1 MSFLQYKPP
10 KTLRLLFIIHYAPLL
25 LIIMIGP
32 QSVIFNFMNIP
43 TNKLATIVLGLVI
56 FLLGSIFYFR
66 WEWFWHKT
74 YHGQL
79 VTSGIFKYIRHPHYT
94 SLLIIGYGLA
104 LFFYSIPA
112 LIIATIAIPIMMI
125 SIIDEEHHLIR
136 QYGEEYQLAVG
147 FTSLINI
154 DRTKW
159 ERIFD
164 TGIGQSVSVTK
175 TKGKHDSGT
184 RQS

>member
-1 MSFLQYKPP
+1 MSFLNYKPP
-10 KTLRLLFIIHYAPLL
+10 KTLRALFIIHYAPLL

-32 QSVIFNFMNIP
+32 QSVIFKFMNIP
-43 TNKLATIVLGLVI
+43 ANQLLTVISGFII

-66 WEWFWHKT
+66 WEWFWHQT

-112 LIIATIAIPIMMI
+112 LIIATIAIPIMMM
-125 SIIDEEHHLIR
+125 SIIDEEKYLLK
-136 QYGEEYQLAVG
+136 QYGNEYQL
-147 FTSLINI
+147 FMKKTP
-154 DRTKW
+154 W
-159 ERIFD
+159 RIIPKIF
-164 TGIGQSVSVTK
+164 
-175 TKGKHDSGT
+175 
-184 RQS
+184 